1 MILVKMANVLMIIS
15 KGQMY
20 KKGSMLSFDI
30 VNIFWQWGGHQGIV
44 LRGLCPV
51 VAVLGFVVSVLA
63 YVVPALGFVVSVVG
77 FVVSVLSYMV
87 SLLGFTLAG
96 LGFVVS
102 VLAYLVSALGL
113 SVGMVCLKSLGNQ
126 IPKAV
131 KNLLQNANKLR

>member
-1 MILVKMANVLMIIS
+1 MILMKMANVLMIKS

-63 YVVPALGFVVSVVG
+63 YVVPALGFMG
-77 FVVSVLSYMV
+77 YM
-87 SLLGFTLAG
+87 
-96 LGFVVS
+96 LGFVVF
-102 VLAYLVSALGL
+102 VLPNACQMLANSDVSSMIL
-113 SVGMVCLKSLGNQ
+113 SQQVHLHDSSST
-126 IPKAV
+126 
-131 KNLLQNANKLR
+131 

>member
-51 VAVLGFVVSVLA
+51 VAVLNPLITYNVGLRLQTLSPLRMNHQLNVLMK
-63 YVVPALGFVVSVVG
+63 
-77 FVVSVLSYMV
+77 VLMIDNTTTS
-87 SLLGFTLAG
+87 SEA
-96 LGFVVS
+96 
-102 VLAYLVSALGL
+102 
-113 SVGMVCLKSLGNQ
+113 
-126 IPKAV
+126 
-131 KNLLQNANKLR
+131 